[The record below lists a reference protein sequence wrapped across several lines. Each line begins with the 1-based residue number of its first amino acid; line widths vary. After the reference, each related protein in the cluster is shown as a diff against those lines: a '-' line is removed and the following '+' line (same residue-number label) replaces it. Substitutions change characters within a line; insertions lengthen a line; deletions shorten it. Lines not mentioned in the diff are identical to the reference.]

1 MWGGGAGML
10 ILKQKVPRLVRKKKG
25 NIKRNQC
32 GDELKVAGA
41 QSGGGGTQIHA
52 YRSPVAS

>member
-1 MWGGGAGML
+1 ML
-10 ILKQKVPRLVRKKKG
+10 SLKQKVPRLVRKKKG
-25 NIKRNQC
+25 DIKRNQC